1 MGPLRGFAACDECE
15 NGSFAD
21 LILAQIAFAP
31 WSCESL
37 EPLRLPGIAAAH
49 GTFAD

>member
-1 MGPLRGFAACDECE
+1 MDPLYGFAMCDECE

-21 LILAQIAFAP
+21 LILALIAFAS

-37 EPLRLPGIAAAH
+37 EP
-49 GTFAD
+49 